1 MGEEHEKEA
10 KGRFGFKKT
19 EEENHTQTSKE
30 SRGKSWSSSGHNTK
44 ETDPQDNM

>member
-1 MGEEHEKEA
+1 MGEENEKEA